1 MMSNIFVGLSVKS
14 SINQPL
20 KNSSLFRHSQ
30 CAHRLILTGTD
41 KSGYQEF
48 LIQGVIKEASNAGVN
63 TLGPQREKSW
73 RDFPLCFACWGQRPQ
88 APLNAEFHSGY
99 ASDGRLWPWPAY
111 RWPWSFSCS
120 FFCSSSIFS
129 SRSTL
134 AFAVKSSR
142 ISSRERRYS
151 A

>member
-48 LIQGVIKEASNAGVN
+48 LIQGVIKEASN
-63 TLGPQREKSW
+63 TLGPQRAKSC
-73 RDFPLCFACWGQRPQ
+73 RDFPLRFAC
-88 APLNAEFHSGY
+88 
-99 ASDGRLWPWPAY
+99 
-111 RWPWSFSCS
+111 
-120 FFCSSSIFS
+120 
-129 SRSTL
+129 
-134 AFAVKSSR
+134 
-142 ISSRERRYS
+142 
-151 A
+151 

>member
-1 MMSNIFVGLSVKS
+1 MSNIFVGLSVKS

-63 TLGPQREKSW
+63 T
-73 RDFPLCFACWGQRPQ
+73 
-88 APLNAEFHSGY
+88 
-99 ASDGRLWPWPAY
+99 
-111 RWPWSFSCS
+111 
-120 FFCSSSIFS
+120 
-129 SRSTL
+129 
-134 AFAVKSSR
+134 
-142 ISSRERRYS
+142 ISSAGISLSPKQSNNSGGIVRFASVKGDIPPRLCLGELLMWLIIRVMS
-151 A
+151 S

>member
-48 LIQGVIKEASNAGVN
+48 LIQGVIKEVIPKVGLSRN
-63 TLGPQREKSW
+63 L
-73 RDFPLCFACWGQRPQ
+73 
-88 APLNAEFHSGY
+88 
-99 ASDGRLWPWPAY
+99 
-111 RWPWSFSCS
+111 SFQPVSMLIS
-120 FFCSSSIFS
+120 FKKFGITF
-129 SRSTL
+129 L
-134 AFAVKSSR
+134 PF
-142 ISSRERRYS
+142 
-151 A
+151 

>member
-1 MMSNIFVGLSVKS
+1 MSNIFVGLSVKS

-63 TLGPQREKSW
+63 TPGPQREKSC
-73 RDFPLCFACWGQRPQ
+73 RDFLSALLVVGS
-88 APLNAEFHSGY
+88 APKPPFE
-99 ASDGRLWPWPAY
+99 R
-111 RWPWSFSCS
+111 
-120 FFCSSSIFS
+120 
-129 SRSTL
+129 
-134 AFAVKSSR
+134 R
-142 ISSRERRYS
+142 ISFCGCAFCERF
-151 A
+151 

>member
-48 LIQGVIKEASNAGVN
+48 LIQGVIKEVIRNSELSGTWFVIPFVPFSYKN
-63 TLGPQREKSW
+63 K
-73 RDFPLCFACWGQRPQ
+73 FPIT
-88 APLNAEFHSGY
+88 
-99 ASDGRLWPWPAY
+99 
-111 RWPWSFSCS
+111 
-120 FFCSSSIFS
+120 FCLFLIFPNDD
-129 SRSTL
+129 
-134 AFAVKSSR
+134 
-142 ISSRERRYS
+142 I
-151 A
+151 

>member
-63 TLGPQREKSW
+63 TLGPQREKSC
-73 RDFPLCFACWGQRPQ
+73 RDFPSALLARGS
-88 APLNAEFHSGY
+88 APKPL
-99 ASDGRLWPWPAY
+99 
-111 RWPWSFSCS
+111 
-120 FFCSSSIFS
+120 
-129 SRSTL
+129 
-134 AFAVKSSR
+134 
-142 ISSRERRYS
+142 
-151 A
+151 

>member
-48 LIQGVIKEASNAGVN
+48 LIQGVIKEANLLIGVK
-63 TLGPQREKSW
+63 PQNEKS
-73 RDFPLCFACWGQRPQ
+73 D
-88 APLNAEFHSGY
+88 
-99 ASDGRLWPWPAY
+99 
-111 RWPWSFSCS
+111 
-120 FFCSSSIFS
+120 I
-129 SRSTL
+129 
-134 AFAVKSSR
+134 
-142 ISSRERRYS
+142 
-151 A
+151 

>member
-63 TLGPQREKSW
+63 TLGPRGKNPAVI
-73 RDFPLCFACWGQRPQ
+73 FPSALLVEGS
-88 APLNAEFHSGY
+88 APK
-99 ASDGRLWPWPAY
+99 PP
-111 RWPWSFSCS
+111 
-120 FFCSSSIFS
+120 
-129 SRSTL
+129 
-134 AFAVKSSR
+134 
-142 ISSRERRYS
+142 
-151 A
+151 